1 MASTSK
7 LAWILPGSDMKR
19 VNASEFNRQYKT
31 GAVFRYQPEQE
42 ILFILVKTL
51 GPARDFK
58 KSGTVVEINKAPY
71 FVKVTALIPV

>member
-1 MASTSK
+1 
-7 LAWILPGSDMKR
+7 MKI
-19 VNASEFNRQYKT
+19 VNASEFNRQYKI

-71 FVKVTALIPV
+71 FVKATALIPV

>member
-1 MASTSK
+1 
-7 LAWILPGSDMKR
+7 MKT
-19 VNASEFNRQYKT
+19 VSANEFNRQYKI
-31 GAVFRYQPEQE
+31 GSVFRYQPEQE
-42 ILFILVKTL
+42 ILFVLVKTL

>member
-1 MASTSK
+1 
-7 LAWILPGSDMKR
+7 MKS
-19 VNASEFNRQYKT
+19 VSANEFNRQYKI
-31 GAVFRYQPEQE
+31 GSVFRHQPEQE
-42 ILFILVKTL
+42 ILFVLVKTL